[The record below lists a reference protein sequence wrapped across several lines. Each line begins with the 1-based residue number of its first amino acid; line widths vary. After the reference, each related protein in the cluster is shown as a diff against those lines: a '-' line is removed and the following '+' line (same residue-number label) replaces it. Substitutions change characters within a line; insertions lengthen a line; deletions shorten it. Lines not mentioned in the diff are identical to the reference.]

1 MKFKKPLFW
10 DLKKPNFI
18 SNLLYPLTIIIKVS
32 NFLLYLKNKNKRK
45 EIKTICVGN
54 IYVGGTGKTPTTI
67 KLYEVLKKIGFNVST
82 AKKFYKYQFDEN
94 SILENKSN
102 LILGNNRKK
111 IIHEAIAKKKDFLIF
126 DDGLQDK
133 KVNYD
138 LQFVC
143 FDSKK
148 WVGNG
153 RLIPA
158 GPLRENL
165 QSLKKYDG
173 VFLKNENENENYF
186 QIVDLIKSINPKI
199 EIFFTKYKPINL
211 DQFKTDDNFLIFSGI
226 GNPDSFKNLLKT
238 YNFKIVKEITF
249 PDHYKYTK
257 KDIEK
262 IKISADSHNAKIITT
277 QKDYVKIKDF
287 NIYDIKFLEID
298 LEFEEK
304 EKLTSFIKRKI
315 NE

>member
-18 SNLLYPLTIIIKVS
+18 SNILYPLTIIVKIN
-32 NFLLYLKNKNKRK
+32 NFFLKLKNNNKRK

-54 IYVGGTGKTPTTI
+54 IYIGGTGKTPTTI
-67 KLYEVLKKIGFNVST
+67 KLYEILNKIGLNIST
-82 AKKFYKYQFDEN
+82 AKKFYKSQIDEKI
-94 SILENKSN
+94 ILEKKSN
-102 LILGNNRKK
+102 LILGNNRKE
-111 IIHEAIAKKKDFLIF
+111 IIHKAIVKKKDFLIF

-158 GPLRENL
+158 GPLREDL

-173 VFLKNENENENYF
+173 VFLKNKNENHF
-186 QIVDLIKSINPKI
+186 QIVNLIKSINPKI
-199 EIFFTKYKPINL
+199 EIFFTKYKPTNL
-211 DQFKTDDNFLIFSGI
+211 NQFKTDDNFLIFSGI
-226 GNPDSFKNLLKT
+226 GNPDSFKHLLKT
-238 YNFKIVKEITF
+238 CDLKIVKEIIF

-257 KDIEK
+257 KDIEN
-262 IKISADSHNAKIITT
+262 IKILADKLNAKIITT
-277 QKDYVKIKDF
+277 EKDYVKIQDF
-287 NIYDIKFLEID
+287 DIHDIRFLEID
-298 LEFEEK
+298 LEFENK
-304 EKLTSFIKRKI
+304 ENLINFIKRKI

>member
-18 SNLLYPLTIIIKVS
+18 SNILYPLTIIVKIN
-32 NFLLYLKNKNKRK
+32 NFFLKLKNKNKRK

-54 IYVGGTGKTPTTI
+54 IYIGGTGKTPTTI
-67 KLYEVLKKIGFNVST
+67 KLYEILNKIGLNIST
-82 AKKFYKYQFDEN
+82 AKKFYKSQIDEKI
-94 SILENKSN
+94 ILEKKSD
-102 LILGNNRKK
+102 LILGNNRKE
-111 IIHEAIAKKKDFLIF
+111 IIHKAIVKKKNFLIF

-158 GPLRENL
+158 GPLREDL

-173 VFLKNENENENYF
+173 VFLKNKNENHF
-186 QIVDLIKSINPKI
+186 QIVNLIKSINPKI
-199 EIFFTKYKPINL
+199 EIFFTKYKPTNL
-211 DQFKTDDNFLIFSGI
+211 NQFKTDDNFLIFSGI
-226 GNPDSFKNLLKT
+226 GNPDSFKHLLKT
-238 YNFKIVKEITF
+238 CDLKIVKEIIF
-249 PDHYKYTK
+249 PDHYEYSK
-257 KDIEK
+257 KDIEN
-262 IKISADSHNAKIITT
+262 IKILADKLNAKIITT
-277 QKDYVKIKDF
+277 EKDYVKIKDF
-287 NIYDIKFLEID
+287 NIHDIRFLEID
-298 LEFEEK
+298 LEFEK
-304 EKLTSFIKRKI
+304 EENLINFIKRKI